1 MKRLSDYIEQWRER
15 NSKRVLVEN
24 SCLYIDTCITQMPFA
39 DAMFYNIIDLLT
51 DICNDT
57 KFVYRGTNAQVF
69 AAFSAFF
76 DTYGQR
82 VMNMLFDNGFA
93 VIKIDRTNG
102 VFLRIMDISE
112 YTTETHGTRVDVRAI
127 DGGELYVMRS
137 PTFCTCGK
145 SDRQM
150 LRPYLKYLDNV
161 LNGSNTAN
169 ERMGV
174 LMAVSPESVGG
185 ASTQPTLTKWEKD
198 EFEELLG
205 GDESK
210 YGILKK
216 QKSVIL
222 FPKPMKFQTISL
234 SSIDNRLSERVR
246 MCILAIADRI
256 KVPANQIAI
265 IDSNNSRSLSNGSEL
280 REGDK
285 AKYKSF
291 RRFLNATFWLF
302 ARDLGLGDIDY
313 IISGEPQENTL

>member
-1 MKRLSDYIEQWRER
+1 MKRLSDYIEQWRDR
-15 NSKRVLVEN
+15 YSKSVLVDN
-24 SCLYIDTCITQMPFA
+24 SRLYVDTCITQMPFA
-39 DAMFYNIIDLLT
+39 DAMFYNIVDILT

-57 KFVYRGTNAQVF
+57 KFVYRGINSQVF

-76 DTYGQR
+76 DTYGQQ
-82 VMNMLFDNGFA
+82 VMNLLFDNGFA

-102 VFLRIMDISE
+102 VFLRLMDISE
-112 YTTETHGTRVDVRAI
+112 YTTETHGTRVEVRAI
-127 DGGELYVMRS
+127 DGSEVYVMRS
-137 PTFCTCGK
+137 PTFCAVGK
-145 SDRQM
+145 SDRQ
-150 LRPYLKYLDNV
+150 LLKPYLKYLDNV

-174 LMAVSPESVGG
+174 LISVSPESVSG
-185 ASTQPTLTKWEKD
+185 APTQPTLTKWEKD
-198 EFEELLG
+198 EFEKKLG
-205 GDESK
+205 GDESE

-222 FPKPMKFQTISL
+222 FPKPMRFQTISL
-234 SSIDNRLSERVR
+234 SSIDNKLTERVK

-265 IDSNNSRSLSNGSEL
+265 IDSNNSRSLSNGGEL

-291 RRFLNATFWLF
+291 RRFLNSTFWIM

>member
-1 MKRLSDYIEQWRER
+1 MKRISDYIEQWRSR
-15 NSKRVLVEN
+15 HNRSVLFEN
-24 SCLYIDTCITQMPFA
+24 TRPYVDIAISSYPFA
-39 DAMFYNIIDLLT
+39 DAMFYNIVDILT

-57 KFVYRGTNAQVF
+57 KFVYNGMNKQTF

-76 DTYGQR
+76 DTYGQQ
-82 VMNMLFDNGFA
+82 VMNLLFDDGFA
-93 VIKIDRTNG
+93 VIKIERTNG
-102 VFLRIMDISE
+102 VFLRLLGVGE
-112 YTTETHGTRVDVRAI
+112 YTTETQGTRVNVKAI
-127 DGGELYVMRS
+127 DGGEVYVMRS
-137 PTFCTCGK
+137 PTFCTVGK
-145 SDRQM
+145 SDRQ
-150 LRPYLKYLDNV
+150 LLKPYLKYLDNV

-174 LMAVSPESVGG
+174 LISVSPESVSG
-185 ASTQPTLTKWEKD
+185 APTQPTLTKWEKD
-198 EFEELLG
+198 EFEKKLG
-205 GDESK
+205 GDDSE

-222 FPKPMKFQTISL
+222 FPKPMRFQTISL
-234 SSIDNRLSERVR
+234 SSIDNKLTERVK

-265 IDSNNSRSLSNGSEL
+265 IDSNNSRSLSNGGEL

-291 RRFLNATFWLF
+291 RRFLNATFWLL

-313 IISGEPQENTL
+313 VISGEPQENTL

>member
-1 MKRLSDYIEQWRER
+1 MKRLSDYIEQWRDR
-15 NSKRVLVEN
+15 YIKSVLVDN
-24 SCLYIDTCITQMPFA
+24 SRLYVDTCITQMPFA
-39 DAMFYNIIDLLT
+39 DAMFYNIVDILT

-57 KFVYRGTNAQVF
+57 KFVYRGINSQVF

-76 DTYGQR
+76 DTYGQQ
-82 VMNMLFDNGFA
+82 VMNLLFDNGFA
-93 VIKIDRTNG
+93 VIKIDRTSG
-102 VFLRIMDISE
+102 VFLRLLGVGE
-112 YTTETHGTRVDVRAI
+112 YITETQGNRVNIKAI
-127 DGGELYVMRS
+127 DGSEVYVMRS
-137 PTFCTCGK
+137 PTFCAVGK
-145 SDRQM
+145 SDRQ
-150 LRPYLKYLDNV
+150 LLKPYLKYLDNV

-174 LMAVSPESVGG
+174 LISVSPESVSG
-185 ASTQPTLTKWEKD
+185 APTQPTLTKWEKD
-198 EFEELLG
+198 EFEKKLG
-205 GDESK
+205 GDESE

-222 FPKPMKFQTISL
+222 FPKPMRFQTISL
-234 SSIDNRLSERVR
+234 SSIDNKLTERVK

-265 IDSNNSRSLSNGSEL
+265 IDSNNSRSLSNGGEL

-291 RRFLNATFWLF
+291 RRFLNSTFWIM

>member
-1 MKRLSDYIEQWRER
+1 MKRLSDYIEQWRDR
-15 NSKRVLVEN
+15 YSKSVLVDN
-24 SCLYIDTCITQMPFA
+24 SRLYVDTCITQMPFA
-39 DAMFYNIIDLLT
+39 DAMFYNIVDILT

-57 KFVYRGTNAQVF
+57 KFVYRGINSQVF

-76 DTYGQR
+76 DTYGQQ
-82 VMNMLFDNGFA
+82 VMNLLFDNGFA
-93 VIKIDRTNG
+93 VIKIDRTSG
-102 VFLRIMDISE
+102 VFLRLMDISE
-112 YTTETHGTRVDVRAI
+112 YTTETHGTRVEVRAI
-127 DGGELYVMRS
+127 DGSEVYVMRS
-137 PTFCTCGK
+137 PTFCSVGK
-145 SDRQM
+145 SDRQ
-150 LRPYLKYLDNV
+150 LLKPYLKYLDNV

-174 LMAVSPESVGG
+174 LISVSPESVSG
-185 ASTQPTLTKWEKD
+185 APTQPTLTKWEKD
-198 EFEELLG
+198 EFEKKLG
-205 GDESK
+205 GDESE

-234 SSIDNRLSERVR
+234 SSIDNKLTERVR

-265 IDSNNSRSLSNGSEL
+265 IDSNNSKSLSNGGEL

-291 RRFLNATFWLF
+291 RRFLNATFWIM

>member
-1 MKRLSDYIEQWRER
+1 MKRLSDYIEQWRDR
-15 NSKRVLVEN
+15 YSKSVLVDN
-24 SCLYIDTCITQMPFA
+24 SRLYVDTCITQMPFA
-39 DAMFYNIIDLLT
+39 DAMFYNIVDILT

-57 KFVYRGTNAQVF
+57 KFVYRGINSQVF

-76 DTYGQR
+76 DTYGQQ
-82 VMNMLFDNGFA
+82 VMNLLFDNGFA
-93 VIKIDRTNG
+93 VIKIDRTSG
-102 VFLRIMDISE
+102 VFLRLMDISE
-112 YTTETHGTRVDVRAI
+112 YTTETHGTRVEVRAI
-127 DGGELYVMRS
+127 DGSEVYVMRS
-137 PTFCTCGK
+137 PTFCSVGK
-145 SDRQM
+145 SDRQ
-150 LRPYLKYLDNV
+150 LLKPYLKYLDNV

-174 LMAVSPESVGG
+174 LISVSPESVSG
-185 ASTQPTLTKWEKD
+185 APTQPTLTKWEKD
-198 EFEELLG
+198 EFEKKLG
-205 GDESK
+205 GDESE

-222 FPKPMKFQTISL
+222 FPKPMRFQTISL
-234 SSIDNRLSERVR
+234 SSIDNKLTERVK

-265 IDSNNSRSLSNGSEL
+265 IDSNNSRSLSNGGEL

-291 RRFLNATFWLF
+291 RRFLNATFWIM

>member
-1 MKRLSDYIEQWRER
+1 MKRLSDYIEQWRDR
-15 NSKRVLVEN
+15 YSKSVLVDN
-24 SCLYIDTCITQMPFA
+24 SRLYVDTCITQMPFA
-39 DAMFYNIIDLLT
+39 EAMFYNIIDLLT

-76 DTYGQR
+76 DTYGQQ
-82 VMNMLFDNGFA
+82 VMNLLFDNGFA
-93 VIKIDRTNG
+93 VIKIDRTSG
-102 VFLRIMDISE
+102 VFLRLMDISE
-112 YTTETHGTRVDVRAI
+112 YTTETHGTRVEVRAI
-127 DGGELYVMRS
+127 DGSEVYVMRS
-137 PTFCTCGK
+137 PTFCAVGK
-145 SDRQM
+145 SDRQ
-150 LRPYLKYLDNV
+150 LLKPYLKYLDNV

-174 LMAVSPESVGG
+174 LISVSPESVSG
-185 ASTQPTLTKWEKD
+185 APTQPTLTKWEKD
-198 EFEELLG
+198 EFEKKLG
-205 GDESK
+205 GDESE

-222 FPKPMKFQTISL
+222 FPKPMRFQTISL
-234 SSIDNRLSERVR
+234 SSIDNKLTERVK

-265 IDSNNSRSLSNGSEL
+265 IDSNNSRSLSNGGEL

-291 RRFLNATFWLF
+291 RRFLNATFWIM

>member
-15 NSKRVLVEN
+15 NNKRVLVDN
-24 SCLYIDTCITQMPFA
+24 SPLYVDTCITQMPFA

-57 KFVYRGTNAQVF
+57 KFVYRGTNSQVF

-112 YTTETHGTRVDVRAI
+112 YTTETHGTRVEVRAI
-127 DGGELYVMRS
+127 DGGEVYVMRS

-145 SDRQM
+145 SDRQL

-185 ASTQPTLTKWEKD
+185 AATQPTLTKWEKD

>member
-1 MKRLSDYIEQWRER
+1 MKRLSDYIEQWRDR
-15 NSKRVLVEN
+15 YSKSVLVDN
-24 SCLYIDTCITQMPFA
+24 SRLYVDTCITQMPFA
-39 DAMFYNIIDLLT
+39 DAMFYNIVDILT

-57 KFVYRGTNAQVF
+57 KFVYRGINSQVF

-76 DTYGQR
+76 DTYGQQ
-82 VMNMLFDNGFA
+82 VMNLLFDNGFA
-93 VIKIDRTNG
+93 VIKIDRTSG
-102 VFLRIMDISE
+102 VFLRLLGVGE
-112 YTTETHGTRVDVRAI
+112 YITETQGNRVNIKAI
-127 DGGELYVMRS
+127 DGSEVYVMRS
-137 PTFCTCGK
+137 PTFCAVGK
-145 SDRQM
+145 SDRQ
-150 LRPYLKYLDNV
+150 LLKPYLKYLDNV

-174 LMAVSPESVGG
+174 LISVSPESVSG
-185 ASTQPTLTKWEKD
+185 APTQPTLTKWEKD
-198 EFEELLG
+198 EFEKKLG
-205 GDESK
+205 GDESE

-234 SSIDNRLSERVR
+234 SSIDNKLTERVR

-265 IDSNNSRSLSNGSEL
+265 IDSNNSKSLSNGGEL

-291 RRFLNATFWLF
+291 RRFLNATFWIM

>member
-24 SCLYIDTCITQMPFA
+24 SRIYIDTCITQMPFA

-57 KFVYRGTNAQVF
+57 KFVYHGTNAQVF

-102 VFLRIMDISE
+102 VFFRLMDISE
-112 YTTETHGTRVDVRAI
+112 YTTETHGTRVEVRAI

-137 PTFCTCGK
+137 PTFCACGK
-145 SDRQM
+145 SDRQL

-185 ASTQPTLTKWEKD
+185 AATQPTLTKWEKD

-256 KVPANQIAI
+256 KVPANQIAF
-265 IDSNNSRSLSNGSEL
+265 IDSSNSRSLSNGGEL

>member
-1 MKRLSDYIEQWRER
+1 MKRLSDYIEQWRDR
-15 NSKRVLVEN
+15 YSKSVLVDN
-24 SCLYIDTCITQMPFA
+24 SRLYVDTCITQMPFA
-39 DAMFYNIIDLLT
+39 DAMFYNIVDILT

-57 KFVYRGTNAQVF
+57 KFVYRGINSQVF

-102 VFLRIMDISE
+102 VFLRLMDISE
-112 YTTETHGTRVDVRAI
+112 YTTETHGTRVEVRAI
-127 DGGELYVMRS
+127 DGSEVYVMRS
-137 PTFCTCGK
+137 PTFCSVGK
-145 SDRQM
+145 SDRQ
-150 LRPYLKYLDNV
+150 LLKPYLKYLDNV

-174 LMAVSPESVGG
+174 LISVSPESVSG
-185 ASTQPTLTKWEKD
+185 APTQPTLTKWEKD
-198 EFEELLG
+198 EFEKKLG
-205 GDESK
+205 GDESE

-222 FPKPMKFQTISL
+222 FPKPMRFQTISL
-234 SSIDNRLSERVR
+234 SSIDNKLTERVK

-265 IDSNNSRSLSNGSEL
+265 IDSNNSRSLSNGGEL

-291 RRFLNATFWLF
+291 RRFLNSTFWIM

>member
-15 NSKRVLVEN
+15 YSKRVLVDN
-24 SCLYIDTCITQMPFA
+24 SLLYVDTCITQMPFA

-93 VIKIDRTNG
+93 VIKIDRTSG
-102 VFLRIMDISE
+102 VFLRVMDISE
-112 YTTETHGTRVDVRAI
+112 YTTETHGTRIDVRAI
-127 DGGELYVMRS
+127 DGGEVYVMRS

-145 SDRQM
+145 SDRQL

-174 LMAVSPESVGG
+174 LIAVSPEAVGG
-185 ASTQPTLTKWEKD
+185 AATQPTLTKWEKD

-265 IDSNNSRSLSNGSEL
+265 IDSNSSRSLSNGSEL

-291 RRFLNATFWLF
+291 RRFLNATFWIM

>member
-15 NSKRVLVEN
+15 NNKRVLVDN
-24 SCLYIDTCITQMPFA
+24 SPLYVDTCITQMPFA

-102 VFLRIMDISE
+102 VFLRLMDISE
-112 YTTETHGTRVDVRAI
+112 YTTETHGARVEVRAI

-145 SDRQM
+145 SDRQL

-185 ASTQPTLTKWEKD
+185 AATQPTLTKWEKD

>member
-1 MKRLSDYIEQWRER
+1 MKRLSDYIEQWRDR
-15 NSKRVLVEN
+15 YIKSVLVDN
-24 SCLYIDTCITQMPFA
+24 SRLYVDTCITQMPFA
-39 DAMFYNIIDLLT
+39 DAMFYNIVDILT

-57 KFVYRGTNAQVF
+57 KFVYRGINSQVF

-76 DTYGQR
+76 DTYGQQ
-82 VMNMLFDNGFA
+82 VMNLLFDNGFA
-93 VIKIDRTNG
+93 VIKIDRTSG
-102 VFLRIMDISE
+102 VFLRLLGVGE
-112 YTTETHGTRVDVRAI
+112 YITETHGTRVEVRAI
-127 DGGELYVMRS
+127 DGSELYVMRS
-137 PTFCTCGK
+137 PTFCAVGK
-145 SDRQM
+145 SDRQ
-150 LRPYLKYLDNV
+150 LLKPYLKYLDNV

-174 LMAVSPESVGG
+174 LISVSPESVSG
-185 ASTQPTLTKWEKD
+185 APTQPTLTKWEKD
-198 EFEELLG
+198 EFEKKLG
-205 GDESK
+205 GDESE

-222 FPKPMKFQTISL
+222 FPKPMRFQTISL
-234 SSIDNRLSERVR
+234 SSIDNKLTERVK

-265 IDSNNSRSLSNGSEL
+265 IDSNNSRSLSNGGEL

-291 RRFLNATFWLF
+291 RRFLNATFWIM

>member
-1 MKRLSDYIEQWRER
+1 MKRLSDYIEQWRDR
-15 NSKRVLVEN
+15 YSKSVLVDN
-24 SCLYIDTCITQMPFA
+24 SRLYVDTCITQMPFA
-39 DAMFYNIIDLLT
+39 DAMFYNIVDILT

-76 DTYGQR
+76 DTYGQQ
-82 VMNMLFDNGFA
+82 VMNLLFDNGFA
-93 VIKIDRTNG
+93 VIKIDRTSG
-102 VFLRIMDISE
+102 VFLRLMDISE
-112 YTTETHGTRVDVRAI
+112 YTTETHGTRVEVRAI
-127 DGGELYVMRS
+127 DGSEVYVMRS
-137 PTFCTCGK
+137 PTFCAVGK
-145 SDRQM
+145 SDRQ
-150 LRPYLKYLDNV
+150 LLKPYLKYLDNV

-174 LMAVSPESVGG
+174 LISVSPESVSG
-185 ASTQPTLTKWEKD
+185 APTQPTLTKWEKD
-198 EFEELLG
+198 EFEKKLG
-205 GDESK
+205 GDESE

-222 FPKPMKFQTISL
+222 FPKPMRFQTISL
-234 SSIDNRLSERVR
+234 SSIDNKLTERVK

-265 IDSNNSRSLSNGSEL
+265 IDSNNSRSLSNGGEL

-291 RRFLNATFWLF
+291 RRFLNSTFWIM

>member
-1 MKRLSDYIEQWRER
+1 MKRLSDYIEQWRDR
-15 NSKRVLVEN
+15 YSKSVLVDN
-24 SCLYIDTCITQMPFA
+24 SRLYVDTCITQMPFA
-39 DAMFYNIIDLLT
+39 DAMFYNIVDILT

-57 KFVYRGTNAQVF
+57 KFVYRGINSQVF

-76 DTYGQR
+76 DTYGQQ
-82 VMNMLFDNGFA
+82 VMNMLFDNGFT
-93 VIKIDRTNG
+93 VIKIDRTSG
-102 VFLRIMDISE
+102 VFLRLMDISE
-112 YTTETHGTRVDVRAI
+112 YTTETHGTRVEVRAI
-127 DGGELYVMRS
+127 DGSEVYVMRS
-137 PTFCTCGK
+137 PTFCSVGK
-145 SDRQM
+145 SDRQ
-150 LRPYLKYLDNV
+150 LLKPYLKYLDNV

-174 LMAVSPESVGG
+174 LISVSPESVSG
-185 ASTQPTLTKWEKD
+185 APTQPALTKWEKD
-198 EFEELLG
+198 EFEKKLG
-205 GDESK
+205 GDESE

-222 FPKPMKFQTISL
+222 FPKPMRFQTISL
-234 SSIDNRLSERVR
+234 SSIDNKLTERVK

-265 IDSNNSRSLSNGSEL
+265 IDSNNSRSLSNGGEL

-291 RRFLNATFWLF
+291 RRFLNSTFWIM

>member
-1 MKRLSDYIEQWRER
+1 MKRLSDYIEQWRDR
-15 NSKRVLVEN
+15 YRKSVLIDNSR
-24 SCLYIDTCITQMPFA
+24 LYVDTCITQMPFA
-39 DAMFYNIIDLLT
+39 DAMFYNIVDILT

-76 DTYGQR
+76 DTYGQQ
-82 VMNMLFDNGFA
+82 VMNLLFDNGFA
-93 VIKIDRTNG
+93 VIKIDRTSG
-102 VFLRIMDISE
+102 VFLRLLGVGE
-112 YTTETHGTRVDVRAI
+112 YITETQGNRVNIKAI
-127 DGGELYVMRS
+127 DGSEVYVMRS
-137 PTFCTCGK
+137 PTFCAVGK
-145 SDRQM
+145 SDRQ
-150 LRPYLKYLDNV
+150 LLKPYLKYLDNV

-174 LMAVSPESVGG
+174 LISVSPESVSG
-185 ASTQPTLTKWEKD
+185 APTQPTLTKWEKD
-198 EFEELLG
+198 EFEKKLG
-205 GDESK
+205 GDESE

-234 SSIDNRLSERVR
+234 SSIDNKLTERVK

-265 IDSNNSRSLSNGSEL
+265 IDSNNSRSLSNGGEL

-291 RRFLNATFWLF
+291 RRFLNSTFWIM

>member
-1 MKRLSDYIEQWRER
+1 MKKLSDYIEQWRER
-15 NSKRVLVEN
+15 SSKRVLVDN
-24 SCLYIDTCITQMPFA
+24 SLLYIDTCITQMPFA

-112 YTTETHGTRVDVRAI
+112 YTTETHGTRVEVRAI

-145 SDRQM
+145 SDRQL

-174 LMAVSPESVGG
+174 LIAVSPESVGG
-185 ASTQPTLTKWEKD
+185 AATQPTLTKWEKD

-265 IDSNNSRSLSNGSEL
+265 IDSNNSRSLSNGGEL

>member
-1 MKRLSDYIEQWRER
+1 MKRLSDYIEQWRDR
-15 NSKRVLVEN
+15 YIKSVLVDN
-24 SCLYIDTCITQMPFA
+24 SRLYVDTCITQMPFA

-76 DTYGQR
+76 DTYGQQ
-82 VMNMLFDNGFA
+82 VMNLLFDNGFA
-93 VIKIDRTNG
+93 VIKIDRTSG
-102 VFLRIMDISE
+102 VFLRLMDISE
-112 YTTETHGTRVDVRAI
+112 YTTETHGTRVEVRAI
-127 DGGELYVMRS
+127 DGSEVYVMRS
-137 PTFCTCGK
+137 PTFCAVGK
-145 SDRQM
+145 SDRQ
-150 LRPYLKYLDNV
+150 LLKPYLKYLDNV

-174 LMAVSPESVGG
+174 LISVSPESVSG
-185 ASTQPTLTKWEKD
+185 APTQPTLTKWEKD
-198 EFEELLG
+198 EFEKKLG
-205 GDESK
+205 GNESE

-234 SSIDNRLSERVR
+234 SSIDNKLTERVK

-265 IDSNNSRSLSNGSEL
+265 IDSNNSRSLSNGGEL

-291 RRFLNATFWLF
+291 RRFLNATFWIM